1 MIPRET
7 VDRVFDAAKIED
19 VVGGYVTLKKR
30 GANLLGLCPFHHEK
44 TSSFTVSPSKGIF
57 KCFGCGKAG
66 NAVGFIMEIEQ
77 CSYIEAIKQLAQR
90 YNITIEDR
98 ELTPEEKQRQDDRES
113 MFVVNDFAN
122 KWFQSQLYDTQ
133 EGTAVGMGYLRQR
146 GIREDIIKKF
156 QLGYSPEKA
165 KLWEDAKKAGYQET
179 YLVNNPDTQIGT
191 GICLKDEQGR
201 LFDRFRG
208 RVIFPF
214 FSVSGKVTG
223 FAGRLI
229 KHSDKAGKYVN
240 SPTSILYEKK
250 HELYGFYQAKQ
261 AIKREDCCYL
271 VEGQLDVIQMVQ
283 SGIENVVAS
292 GGTALTYPQVRL
304 IHRFTDNVT
313 ILYDGDSAGI
323 KAALRGID
331 MMLEEGVNVKVVL
344 LPEGDDPD
352 SFVRKHNADE
362 VLHYIQ
368 MHQTDFI
375 RLKTT
380 LLRDA
385 AGDDPVKRAEMITQ
399 IVQSI
404 AIIPDIIKR
413 QIYIKDCSAYLGIQ
427 EDILTRKVK
436 ELREQY
442 LSEKKKK
449 TSSVSR
455 VEGPFGESRNEGGIS
470 TSSTNKRDEG
480 GESSSTSGSINKK
493 ELSLKEQNIQNLMQ
507 LIIRY
512 GEVVLVESEECV
524 IYTGSYIIQELQ
536 KDNVEI
542 ENPIFRL
549 LITEYLA
556 HYKEPN
562 WKAANYFQHHTHV
575 ELSQFAVEMLAD
587 QYQLSRIYAQ
597 EVISENVVKEV
608 DLPSELDILPELVQ
622 RLIMEL
628 RYTLVN
634 ERIDAMQATLKEAQK
649 RNDWELIRTVL
660 DQQPALMAIRQQLCK
675 ALGNRVI
682 LK

>member
-7 VDRVFDAAKIED
+7 IDRIFDAAKIED
-19 VVGGYVTLKKR
+19 VVGSYVSLKKR

-44 TSSFTVSPSKGIF
+44 TGSFTVSPSKGIY

-66 NAVGFIMEIEQ
+66 NAVRFIMEIEQ

-90 YNITIEDR
+90 YHITIEER
-98 ELTPEEKQRQDDRES
+98 ELTQEEKQRQDDRES

-122 KWFQSQLYDTQ
+122 KWFQSQLSTTQ
-133 EGTAVGMGYLRQR
+133 EGIAIGMAYLRQR

-156 QLGYSPEKA
+156 QLGYSPDKA
-165 KLWEDAKKAGYQET
+165 KLWEDAKKAGYQDT
-179 YLVNNPDTQIGT
+179 YLVNNPDNQVGT

-261 AIKREDCCYL
+261 SIKREDCCYL
-271 VEGQLDVIQMVQ
+271 VEGQLDVIQLVQ

-304 IHRFTDNVT
+304 LHRFTENVT

-323 KAALRGID
+323 KAALRGLD
-331 MMLEEGVNVKVVL
+331 MMLEEGINVKVVL

-352 SFVRKHNADE
+352 SYARKHNATE
-362 VLHYIQ
+362 VVEYIKNN
-368 MHQTDFI
+368 QTDFI
-375 RLKTT
+375 RFKIK
-380 LLRDA
+380 LLSEDA
-385 AGDDPVKRAEMITQ
+385 ENDPVKRADMITQ
-399 IVQSI
+399 VAQSI

-413 QIYIKDCSAYLGIQ
+413 QIYTKDSSNSLGIQ
-427 EDILTRKVK
+427 EDILTRKVI
-436 ELREQY
+436 ELRKKY
-442 LSEKKKK
+442 LDERRKK
-449 TSSVSR
+449 TT
-455 VEGPFGESRNEGGIS
+455 GGDTS
-470 TSSTNKRDEG
+470 TGNGSAQQSNNQSPTSSKAHEKVPVQSA
-480 GESSSTSGSINKK
+480 SSS
-493 ELSLKEQNIQNLMQ
+493 SLKDQNMQNLMQ
-507 LIIRY
+507 LIVRY
-512 GEVVLVESEECV
+512 GNVV
-524 IYTGSYIIQELQ
+524 IYDSNNKVLRTGEYIINELR
-536 KDNVEI
+536 KDHI
-542 ENPIFRL
+542 EVGNPLYEL
-549 LITEYLA
+549 LIEEYMA
-556 HYKEPN
+556 HYQDPN
-562 WKAANYFQHHTHV
+562 WVAATYFQHHPNV
-575 ELSQFAVEMLAD
+575 ALSQFAVEMLAD
-587 QYQLSRIYAQ
+587 KYQLSRMYAQ
-597 EVISENVVKEV
+597 QVVSENVVKEV
-608 DLPSELDILPELVQ
+608 ELASDLDILPELAQ
-622 RLIMEL
+622 RMLLEL
-628 RYTLVN
+628 KYTIVN
-634 ERIDAMQATLKEAQK
+634 DRIDTMQALLKEAQK
-649 RNDWELIRTVL
+649 NNDWELIRTIL
-660 DQQPALMAIRQQLCK
+660 EQQPMLMEIRQQLCK